1 MSIKSEVDKS
11 DIDRLEKVSTGL
23 NSLKCKVD
31 KLDVDKLV
39 PVPVDVSK
47 LSYVVKSDVVKKTE
61 YDELVKKVNAIQT
74 TDTSNL
80 VKKTDYNVKINKI
93 KKKEI
98 TDHDHSSKFTTTE
111 EFNKLTAENF
121 ASRLG
126 QANLACTIIL
136 LRQYKRQIL
145 IIN

>member
-1 MSIKSEVDKS
+1 MSIKSGVDKS

-93 KKKEI
+93 K
-98 TDHDHSSKFTTTE
+98 
-111 EFNKLTAENF
+111 
-121 ASRLG
+121 
-126 QANLACTIIL
+126 
-136 LRQYKRQIL
+136 
-145 IIN
+145 